1 MDAVLLQATAPR
13 PSRTGSGMTS
23 LQAPLVNVQVAGSD
37 ATVSAEVEH
46 AHTASGGN
54 DTGNSTVTGTE
65 AAMGTRTHG
74 EEEVGAAGATQASW
88 TASVILFIALSF
100 HSMMAGLGIGVSS
113 TSGQVWGLTAA
124 VIAHKTVASFALGS
138 TVLRVQGT
146 TLKLYAAMM
155 TGFSCVTPIGGLIGM
170 AIARA
175 EAGSGDDDGG
185 TDTPVT
191 DALLAIA
198 GGTFVYVGL
207 VEIIGKEL
215 PGGDKLLKLLLIL
228 SGWGFMA
235 MLALWV

>member
-1 MDAVLLQATAPR
+1 MLFGKHLRSEVL
-13 PSRTGSGMTS
+13 GVCGH
-23 LQAPLVNVQVAGSD
+23 LQAPLVNVQVASSD
-37 ATVSAEVEH
+37 VTVSTEAEHE
-46 AHTASGGN
+46 HTASGGN
-54 DTGNSTVTGTE
+54 GTGKGTGTGSE
-65 AAMGTRTHG
+65 TAMGTSSEG
-74 EEEVGAAGATQASW
+74 EIDSAGATDASW

-113 TSGQVWGLTAA
+113 TGAQVWGLTVA

-138 TVLRVQGT
+138 TVLRVQDT
-146 TLKLYAAMM
+146 SLKLYAAMM

-175 EAGSGDDDGG
+175 EASSDDDGG
-185 TDTPVT
+185 GADTPVT
-191 DALLAIA
+191 DSLLAIA

-215 PGGDKLLKLLLIL
+215 PGGDKALKLLLIL

>member
-1 MDAVLLQATAPR
+1 MLSNTTAWNHGKKASTGEGGDDEAV
-13 PSRTGSGMTS
+13 
-23 LQAPLVNVQVAGSD
+23 
-37 ATVSAEVEH
+37 H
-46 AHTASGGN
+46 
-54 DTGNSTVTGTE
+54 
-65 AAMGTRTHG
+65 
-74 EEEVGAAGATQASW
+74 ASW

-113 TSGQVWGLTAA
+113 TGAQVWGLTAA

-138 TVLRVQGT
+138 TVLRVRDT
-146 TLKLYAAMM
+146 SLKLYAAMM

-215 PGGDKLLKLLLIL
+215 PGGDKALKLLLIL